1 MIRHIYR
8 CLVFFYFQ
16 EIPDYEK
23 KLTDIFQMK
32 TAPQILN
39 IFARDRFWMK
49 DVLVSHSNK
58 ATS

>member
-8 CLVFFYFQ
+8 YLVFYFQ
-16 EIPDYEK
+16 EIADYEK

-39 IFARDRFWMK
+39 IFARDRF
-49 DVLVSHSNK
+49 
-58 ATS
+58 